1 MICAIITG
9 SAMIEG
15 QSIRLFEIMVVPFAQ
30 LPQGGNRGMAPNLPQ
45 IRCPSRP
52 STWSMR

>member
-30 LPQGGNRGMAPNLPQ
+30 LPQGGNMWMASNLF
-45 IRCPSRP
+45 
-52 STWSMR
+52 